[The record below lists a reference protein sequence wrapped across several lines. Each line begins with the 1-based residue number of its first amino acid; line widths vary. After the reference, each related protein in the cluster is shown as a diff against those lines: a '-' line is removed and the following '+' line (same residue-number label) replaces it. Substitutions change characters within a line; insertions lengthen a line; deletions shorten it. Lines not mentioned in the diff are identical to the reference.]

1 MIEAA
6 KQNIYE
12 AWRLPLDID
21 AGDKYFKRLLDV
33 VFDDYTQY
41 PVSLNGFVNSV
52 LPYDFE
58 LNHRHAVIN
67 MVFYLVNIPRVLD
80 YVITH
85 TSSGKEMDRWPGHDL
100 EDYHFSFYLSEKT
113 KNYLNPEAHKEN
125 QSHN

>member
-1 MIEAA
+1 MIEAE

-41 PVSLNGFVNSV
+41 PVSLGGIINSV
-52 LPYDFE
+52 LPNDFD
-58 LNHRHAVIN
+58 LKHTTAVIN
-67 MVFYLVNIPRVLD
+67 MVFYLVNMAG
-80 YVITH
+80 VIDCAIIH
-85 TSSGKEMDRWPGHDL
+85 TDSGKEIDGWPDSDL
-100 EDYHFSFYLSEKT
+100 EDYHFRFYLSEKA